1 MAELHGYQRRAVE
14 HLHAH
19 PRAGLFL
26 EPGLGK
32 TAVALSALTPEHL
45 PALVIAPKRV
55 AVRVWPKEVSIWR
68 PDLDIAVAVG
78 SPAKRQ
84 RLLGSKADIVTVTQD
99 SIKDVPEKH
108 KFRTVIIDESHNFK
122 SRDTQRWKFGRKITK
137 RADHVWL
144 LTGTPTGNSSMDLW
158 AQAYLL
164 DNGERLGTAITKFR
178 SRYFTPAVVLD
189 SGVVAKWKAKPG
201 ADQRIVQLVSDICL
215 AMKAEDYLDMPD
227 LFTNKVMVD
236 MPAVAQKAY
245 EGLRDDLVADLEI
258 LGSTIHTAANS
269 AVLTNRLSQVTA
281 GFLYGD
287 ETKAVTRLHSAKI
300 DALRGIAEE
309 AGSPLLV
316 AYRFAEEARMIREAF
331 PDARG
336 VDDRGALDDWDR
348 GKVPML
354 LAHPQAAG
362 AGLNLQ
368 AGGHHVVW
376 TSPIWSMIDYQQFN
390 GRLYRQGQGHP
401 VIVHHLMAEKVDR
414 EALLVVQGKKTL
426 LDAVLDTLGAD
437 PKDYEGEAA

>member
-1 MAELHGYQRRAVE
+1 M
-14 HLHAH
+14 
-19 PRAGLFL
+19 

-32 TAVALSALTPEHL
+32 TATALSALTPEHL

-55 AVRVWPKEVSIWR
+55 AVRVWPKEASIWR

-78 SPAKRQ
+78 SPTKRQ
-84 RLLGSKADIVTVTQD
+84 RLLASKADIITVTQD

-122 SRDTQRWKFGRKITK
+122 SRDTQRWRIGRKITK
-137 RADHVWL
+137 RAEHVWL

-164 DNGERLGTAITKFR
+164 DNGERLGVEIAGKKNTGIVAFR
-178 SRYFTPAVVLD
+178 NRYFSPALILD
-189 SGVVAKWKAKPG
+189 SGVVAKWEPKPG

-215 AMKAEDYLDMPD
+215 SMKAEDYLNMPD
-227 LFTNKVMVD
+227 LFTNKVEVD
-236 MPAVAQKAY
+236 MPAVAQRAY
-245 EGLRDDLVADLEI
+245 EGLRDELVADLEI

-287 ETKAVTRLHSAKI
+287 ETKAVTRLHRAKI
-300 DALRGIAEE
+300 DALQGIAEE

-316 AYRFAEEARMIREAF
+316 AYRFVEEAKMIREAF

-348 GKVPML
+348 GRVPML

-368 AGGHHVVW
+368 AGGHHIVW

-414 EALLVVQGKKTL
+414 EALKVVQGKKRL

-437 PKDYEGEAA
+437 PEDYEGEAA

>member
-1 MAELHGYQRRAVE
+1 M
-14 HLHAH
+14 
-19 PRAGLFL
+19 

-32 TAVALSALTPEHL
+32 TATALSALTPEHL

-55 AVRVWPKEVSIWR
+55 AVRVWPKEASIWR

-78 SPAKRQ
+78 SPTKRQ
-84 RLLGSKADIVTVTQD
+84 RLLASKADIITVTQD

-122 SRDTQRWKFGRKITK
+122 SRDTQRWRIGRKITK
-137 RADHVWL
+137 RAEHVWL

-164 DNGERLGTAITKFR
+164 DNGERLGVEIAGKKNTGIVAFR
-178 SRYFTPAVVLD
+178 NRYFSPALILD
-189 SGVVAKWKAKPG
+189 SGVVAKWEPKPG

-215 AMKAEDYLDMPD
+215 SMKAEDYLDMPD
-227 LFTNKVMVD
+227 LFTNKVEVD
-236 MPAVAQKAY
+236 MPAVAQRAY
-245 EGLRDDLVADLEI
+245 EGLRDELVADLEI

-287 ETKAVTRLHSAKI
+287 ETKAVTRLHRAKI
-300 DALRGIAEE
+300 DALQGIAEE

-316 AYRFAEEARMIREAF
+316 AYRFVEEAKMIREAF

-348 GKVPML
+348 GRVPML

-368 AGGHHVVW
+368 AGGHHIVW

-414 EALLVVQGKKTL
+414 EALKVVQGKKRL

-437 PKDYEGEAA
+437 PEDYEGEAA

>member
-1 MAELHGYQRRAVE
+1 M
-14 HLHAH
+14 
-19 PRAGLFL
+19 

-55 AVRVWPKEVSIWR
+55 AVRVWPKEASIWR

-78 SPAKRQ
+78 PPAKRQ
-84 RLLGSKADIVTVTQD
+84 RLLASKADIITVTQD

-122 SRDTQRWKFGRKITK
+122 SRDTQRWRIGRKITK
-137 RADHVWL
+137 RAEHVWL

-164 DNGERLGTAITKFR
+164 DNGERLGVEIAGKKNTGIVAFR
-178 SRYFTPAVVLD
+178 HRYFSPALILD
-189 SGVVAKWKAKPG
+189 SGVVAKWEPKPG

-215 AMKAEDYLDMPD
+215 SMKAEDYLDMPD
-227 LFTNKVMVD
+227 LFTNKVEVD
-236 MPAVAQKAY
+236 MPAVAQRAY
-245 EGLRDDLVADLEI
+245 EGLRDELVADLEI

-287 ETKAVTRLHSAKI
+287 ETKAVTRLHRAKI
-300 DALRGIAEE
+300 DALQGIAEE

-316 AYRFAEEARMIREAF
+316 AYRFVEEAKMIREAF

-348 GKVPML
+348 GRVPML

-368 AGGHHVVW
+368 AGGHHIVW

-414 EALLVVQGKKTL
+414 EALKVVQGKKRL

-437 PKDYEGEAA
+437 PEDYEGEAA

>member
-1 MAELHGYQRRAVE
+1 M
-14 HLHAH
+14 
-19 PRAGLFL
+19 

-55 AVRVWPKEVSIWR
+55 AVRVWPKEASIWR

-78 SPAKRQ
+78 PPAKRQ
-84 RLLGSKADIVTVTQD
+84 RLLASKADIITVTQD

-122 SRDTQRWKFGRKITK
+122 SRDTQRWRIGRKITK
-137 RADHVWL
+137 RAEHVWL

-164 DNGERLGTAITKFR
+164 DNGERLGVEIAGKKNTGIVAFR
-178 SRYFTPAVVLD
+178 HRYFSPALILD
-189 SGVVAKWKAKPG
+189 SGVVAKWEPKPG

-215 AMKAEDYLDMPD
+215 SMKAEDYLDMPD
-227 LFTNKVMVD
+227 LFTNKVEVD
-236 MPAVAQKAY
+236 MPAVAQRAY
-245 EGLRDDLVADLEI
+245 EGLRDELVADLEI

-287 ETKAVTRLHSAKI
+287 ETKAVTRLHRAKL
-300 DALRGIAEE
+300 DALQGIAEE

-316 AYRFAEEARMIREAF
+316 AYRFVEEAKMIREAF

-348 GKVPML
+348 GRVPML

-368 AGGHHVVW
+368 AGGHHIVW

-414 EALLVVQGKKTL
+414 EALKVVQGKKRL

-437 PKDYEGEAA
+437 PEDYEGEAA

>member
-1 MAELHGYQRRAVE
+1 M
-14 HLHAH
+14 
-19 PRAGLFL
+19 

-32 TAVALSALTPEHL
+32 TATALSALTPEHL

-55 AVRVWPKEVSIWR
+55 AVRVWPKEASIWR

-78 SPAKRQ
+78 PPAKRQ
-84 RLLGSKADIVTVTQD
+84 RLLASKADIITVTQD

-122 SRDTQRWKFGRKITK
+122 SRDTQRWRIGRKITK
-137 RADHVWL
+137 RAEHVWL

-164 DNGERLGTAITKFR
+164 DNGERLGVEIAGKKNTGIVAFR
-178 SRYFTPAVVLD
+178 NRYFSPALILD
-189 SGVVAKWKAKPG
+189 SGVVAKWEPKPG

-215 AMKAEDYLDMPD
+215 SMKAEDYLDMPD
-227 LFTNKVMVD
+227 LFTNKVEVD
-236 MPAVAQKAY
+236 MPAVAQRAY
-245 EGLRDDLVADLEI
+245 EGLRDELVADLEI

-287 ETKAVTRLHSAKI
+287 ETKAVTRLHRAKI
-300 DALRGIAEE
+300 DALQGIAEE

-316 AYRFAEEARMIREAF
+316 AYRFVEEAKMIREAF

-348 GKVPML
+348 GRVPML

-368 AGGHHVVW
+368 AGGHHIVW

-414 EALLVVQGKKTL
+414 EALKVVQGKKRL

-437 PKDYEGEAA
+437 PEDYEGEAA